1 MVLRVVDV
9 CVRALHFSLITP
21 SCGDKVLYFLS
32 LTASLYLSPTGASPV
47 RGQGCMQGPGACR
60 SSSGFEGQSP
70 CGVWD
75 SGHGPP
81 AISFPS
87 FYQGVTIV
95 PVTAVINAEF

>member
-47 RGQGCMQGPGACR
+47 RAR
-60 SSSGFEGQSP
+60 
-70 CGVWD
+70 GV
-75 SGHGPP
+75 SKVARALGLGPP
-81 AISFPS
+81 AGSRGRALAGF
-87 FYQGVTIV
+87 GTVV
-95 PVTAVINAEF
+95 MDR